1 MENRLSAQEKLKLR
15 YCSKIASHACWLTSM
30 LGLTF
35 WNRQAR
41 PSPGRRQRP
50 IRMQIILL
58 VFLYF
63 AGCYWIKYEK
73 LMLTHVDLMVAMTSK
88 MTRLLDDQDKIT
100 HNMMNEFSYP
110 SERARDYSRIAAKV
124 FEGAPSLEAFNKLL
138 DSYDAVVTHFDL
150 SRLDSN
156 RSEGF
161 ALSTK
166 VFFDHVARVRAAIKS
181 TD

>member
-1 MENRLSAQEKLKLR
+1 
-15 YCSKIASHACWLTSM
+15 
-30 LGLTF
+30 
-35 WNRQAR
+35 
-41 PSPGRRQRP
+41 
-50 IRMQIILL
+50 
-58 VFLYF
+58 
-63 AGCYWIKYEK
+63 
-73 LMLTHVDLMVAMTSK
+73 MLTHVDLMVAMTSK
-88 MTRLLDDQDKIT
+88 MTRLLDEGDPIT
-100 HNMMNEFSYP
+100 PNMMNEFLYP
-110 SERARDYSRIAAKV
+110 LERARDYSRIAAKV